1 MEIFEQFGVQP
12 VLLAA
17 QAVNFLVLLF
27 ILKKFLYGPVLRVL
41 DERKKRI
48 AQSLKEAE
56 EIEKK
61 LAKTEED
68 RQKTLQKAL
77 DEAQRLI
84 DDATKSANQIVSEA
98 RGKAVKDMEEI
109 MKKGQE
115 AVRLEKEKMRQE
127 IRQELGELV
136 AISLE
141 KVVKKSLNLK
151 DQKRLIQETLKE
163 V

>member
-41 DERKKRI
+41 EERKKRI

-68 RQKTLQKAL
+68 RQKTLQKAS
-77 DEAQRLI
+77 DGAQKLI
-84 DDATKSANQIVSEA
+84 DDATKSANQIVGEA
-98 RGKAVKDMEEI
+98 RRKAVEEMEEI

-115 AVRLEKEKMRQE
+115 AIKLEKEKMRQE

>member
-84 DDATKSANQIVSEA
+84 DDATKSANQIVGEA

>member
-41 DERKKRI
+41 EERKKRI

>member
-1 MEIFEQFGVQP
+1 M
-12 VLLAA
+12 AA

-84 DDATKSANQIVSEA
+84 DDATKSANQIVGEA